1 MIRFIDL
8 IKWNK
13 RQCPLKNLTEKT
25 YLIVRNINNPYSFRL
40 IVYFFFGNNPHK
52 SLRRLEEAN
61 HSCLQ
66 FVKVGCHNVVSHFGI
81 FFWNA
86 RGSISPR
93 KQNDINYRYIA
104 CFCFGATSIIQ
115 RVWAS
120 LGNLDTRVC
129 NSWSGTISYGW
140 REHSPKRRKNAGF
153 EISRPSFLGHL
164 WKESDFGRV
173 DYNFLYS
180 GGIYEGK
187 GLLPLAVNYTFSCF
201 LGTFVGGGGC
211 HFN

>member
-1 MIRFIDL
+1 MPF
-8 IKWNK
+8 KKPNW
-13 RQCPLKNLTEKT
+13 KT

-40 IVYFFFGNNPHK
+40 IVYFFLGNNPHK

-66 FVKVGCHNVVSHFGI
+66 FVKVGCHNVVLHFGI

-129 NSWSGTISYGW
+129 NSWSGAISYGW

-153 EISRPSFLGHL
+153 EISRPSFWAICERRAILGEL
-164 WKESDFGRV
+164 ITISCILGAFMRGRV
-173 DYNFLYS
+173 SCLWQLITHFPVFW
-180 GGIYEGK
+180 EH
-187 GLLPLAVNYTFSCF
+187 FS
-201 LGTFVGGGGC
+201 GGGC